1 MIMKKSI
8 LASLFALCT
17 VAAALAQK
25 SEVFEKDGMAIKGY
39 DVVAFHTQAKALKG
53 SDHFTYR
60 WKDANWLFADQAN
73 LDLFKKDPDKYAPQ
87 YGGYCAYG
95 TADGHK
101 APTETDTWTLKDN
114 KLYFNYNKK
123 VQEMWNKDQAGY
135 IEKADKNWVG
145 IKDKP

>member
-1 MIMKKSI
+1 MKKLI
-8 LASLFALCT
+8 LASLLALCT
-17 VAAALAQK
+17 VAATLAQK
-25 SEVFEKDGMAIKGY
+25 SEVFEKDGIAIKGF
-39 DVVAFHTQAKALKG
+39 DAVAFHTEAKALKG

-60 WKDANWLFADQAN
+60 WKDTNWLFADQAN
-73 LDLFKKDPDKYAPQ
+73 LDLFKKDPEKYAPQ

-101 APTETDTWTLKDN
+101 APTETDTWTVKDN

-123 VQEMWNKDQAGY
+123 VQEMWNKNQAGY
-135 IEKADKNWVG
+135 IEKADKNWVE